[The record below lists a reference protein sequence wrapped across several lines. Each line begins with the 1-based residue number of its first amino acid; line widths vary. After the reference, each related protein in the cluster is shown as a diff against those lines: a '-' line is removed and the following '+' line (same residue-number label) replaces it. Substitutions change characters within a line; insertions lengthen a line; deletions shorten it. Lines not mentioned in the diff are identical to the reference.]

1 MATTIPE
8 PVTTILAGTLRL
20 LLTSISYRAKPEK
33 RYGGSRQWFRA
44 ARRAPAARLPRR
56 VEGARLTRCALTADR
71 CQIANRRAGMVC
83 GMLHCLAWTH
93 NRGAP
98 LRPYIHYYNRRYA
111 LTCTASGV
119 AVVSGMCWR
128 FCGAVMCSNV
138 AQAAQYSRMQ
148 PPHNSSKNTANSRKS
163 VCKALCAVLQ
173 RWRYNCIDKTK
184 RSVSAC
190 IGLYFSRAKQKPC
203 TLSRCKAKEKPG
215 HF

>member
-1 MATTIPE
+1 
-8 PVTTILAGTLRL
+8 
-20 LLTSISYRAKPEK
+20 
-33 RYGGSRQWFRA
+33 
-44 ARRAPAARLPRR
+44 
-56 VEGARLTRCALTADR
+56 
-71 CQIANRRAGMVC
+71 MVC
-83 GMLHCLAWTH
+83 GMLHCLAWIH

-203 TLSRCKAKEKPG
+203 TLNRCKAKENPASVGGVALRCSLVRYKMFVLKYILFDKFG
-215 HF
+215 SSFRIKIYLLGYIRLLILTQSE